1 MDKYG
6 KNDEILIIFV
16 KVYADGKEDWGAA
29 EKELLQASADSNKW
43 KRVSDMKRDGRRKR
57 LIILL
62 IALLLKKRERTSEKG
77 RVMSC

>member
-1 MDKYG
+1 MERKTG
-6 KNDEILIIFV
+6 EQLK
-16 KVYADGKEDWGAA
+16 KSCCR
-29 EKELLQASADSNKW
+29 LLPIQING